1 MTAINTPIG
10 QAGQTQAFRR
20 GILAGLVASTL
31 LAATLTGAA
40 VASGLIELP
49 QATIATDQA
58 PAVVQTGPNVQ
69 LAPDAVHP
77 QHRSDTVA
85 PPPNVAPAPNAYPP
99 MQYDQHN
106 PLWKGNRGMW

>member
-10 QAGQTQAFRR
+10 QAGQTSAFRR
-20 GILAGLVASTL
+20 GILAGLAASTL

-40 VASGLIELP
+40 FASGLIELP
-49 QATIATDQA
+49 AAPDTRVAPA
-58 PAVVQTGPNVQ
+58 PAVETYTDFGVRH
-69 LAPDAVHP
+69 APAAAP
-77 QHRSDTVA
+77 AQVA
-85 PPPNVAPAPNAYPP
+85 PPPNVAPAPNAQPP

>member
-10 QAGQTQAFRR
+10 QTGQTQAFRR

-40 VASGLIELP
+40 LASGLIELP
-49 QATIATDQA
+49 AAPDARVVSA
-58 PAVVQTGPNVQ
+58 PAVETYTDFGVRHVPAA
-69 LAPDAVHP
+69 APA
-77 QHRSDTVA
+77 QVA
-85 PPPNVAPAPNAYPP
+85 PPANVAPAPNAHPP
-99 MQYDQHN
+99 MHYDQHN